1 MSTRT
6 TFVLSSLLATG
17 LTVDVGSRL
26 YDKWNPSPNGVR
38 SLYRGLPARAV
49 SRAWGRVAS
58 ARLPV
63 PLRSPLYGLYGR
75 LYGVNFEEMERPS
88 LRDYESLQDF
98 FTRSLK
104 PEVRPVAASGLACP
118 VDGRVMACGPVDR
131 ATYLL
136 PTVKDFRYRLA
147 EFVGGDDWARAL
159 AARDGVFQIVLYL
172 APGDYHGF
180 HAPADL
186 VVVERRHFC
195 GLLLPVA
202 PWMLRAVP
210 SLFEANERVVL
221 LGSYA
226 DGEGRRFPLVYAAVG
241 ATNVGSVAMKFDP
254 ALATNAKTDEL
265 GKTHRLRYA
274 PAPVQLRRGDEVGFF
289 RMGSTVVIVFAA
301 DPSFKFAVQ
310 PGDAVKLGQ
319 KLNV

>member
-1 MSTRT
+1 M
-6 TFVLSSLLATG
+6 SSLLATG
-17 LTVDVGSRL
+17 LTVDVASRV
-26 YDKWNPSPNGVR
+26 YDKWYPSPNGVR
-38 SLYRGLPARAV
+38 SLYRGLPARAI

-58 ARLPV
+58 ARV
-63 PLRSPLYGLYGR
+63 PERLRSPLYGLYGSM
-75 LYGVNFEEMERPS
+75 YGVNYDEMERPM

-98 FTRSLK
+98 FTRALR
-104 PEVRPVAASGLACP
+104 PGVRPVAATGLASP

-131 ATYLL
+131 SSYLL
-136 PTVKDFRYRLA
+136 PTVKDFRYRLS
-147 EFVGGDDWARAL
+147 EFVGGDWARAL
-159 AARDGVFQIVLYL
+159 ASLDSLYQIVLYL

-180 HAPADL
+180 HAPAD
-186 VVVERRHFC
+186 VVFAERRHFC

-221 LGSYA
+221 LGTYS
-226 DGEGRRFPLVYAAVG
+226 DGSRAFPIVYAAVG

-254 ALATNAKTDEL
+254 SLATNAKKDEL
-265 GKTHRLRYA
+265 GISHRHSYA
-274 PAPVQLRRGDEVGFF
+274 PTPVRLKRGEEVGFF
-289 RMGSTVVIVFAA
+289 RMGSTIVMVFAA
-301 DPSFKFAVQ
+301 DPSFKFDVK